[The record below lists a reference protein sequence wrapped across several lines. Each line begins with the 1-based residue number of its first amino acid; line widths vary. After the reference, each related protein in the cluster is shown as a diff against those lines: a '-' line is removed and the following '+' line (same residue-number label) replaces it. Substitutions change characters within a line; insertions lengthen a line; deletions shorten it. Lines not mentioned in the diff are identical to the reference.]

1 MKRAYG
7 CESQSKKFRT
17 SSEPI
22 QFVFL
27 SVGPIQVIK
36 VALYSVASGVVSN
49 LRSTPYS
56 RAVVFTW
63 SPPQDPNGVILSYEV
78 TNRVNNSTSIT
89 TNTTNLSNMFV
100 ITSVTPFTK
109 ISDVVVSAY
118 TRIGRGE
125 GTPLEYISTL
135 GEPCKQILLYS
146 ILSSCIHTTCPVSSM
161 YMYIG
166 TMCKLTV

>member
-1 MKRAYG
+1 MLSIMPLQLCVPPCK
-7 CESQSKKFRT
+7 
-17 SSEPI
+17 PL
-22 QFVFL
+22 QFFFL
-27 SVGPIQVIK
+27 SVGPIHVIY
-36 VALYSVASGVVSN
+36 YSVAPGVVSN

-78 TNRVNNSTSIT
+78 TYRVDNSTIT

-100 ITSVTPFTK
+100 ITSVTPLTS

-125 GTPLEYISTL
+125 GTPLEDMCTL
-135 GEPCKQILLYS
+135 GEPCKQILLSS
-146 ILSSCIHTTCPVSSM
+146 ICFPVFRPLVPCPVHVQTHSVDQSL
-161 YMYIG
+161 IA
-166 TMCKLTV
+166 CLKSAQ